1 MSVPD
6 CTYCHIALDSI
17 SERAHPA
24 HKPSRALIGVDCT
37 PRLEN
42 GSRSRCNCGSPGL
55 LWPGMT
61 ASTAMMP
68 RT

>member
-6 CTYCHIALDSI
+6 CTYCHIALDI
-17 SERAHPA
+17 TPERTHPS

-37 PRLEN
+37 PSIEN
-42 GSRSRCNCGSPGL
+42 CSRYRCNRRSPEP
-55 LWPGMT
+55 LWPEMA
-61 ASTAMMP
+61 ASAAMAP